1 MNHSTI
7 NIRKSLRSL
16 LLVVAFA
23 PFAAFADSGGY
34 IGAGIGGAT
43 LEANLGDTG
52 IPGVPASLD
61 EDDTAMKVFAGYTF
75 DLPMIDLAV
84 ELGYVDFGAPEID
97 VLGEDLMLDTTG
109 LNLWGIAAFEAGPV
123 DLYAK
128 VGYISWDVELELLTD
143 SATVD
148 GSDLGY
154 GVGLSF
160 GLAAIKVRGEYE
172 VYDLDGADLSM
183 LSVGLVY
190 QFD

>member
-1 MNHSTI
+1 MI
-7 NIRKSLRSL
+7 NIRNSLGSL

-23 PFAAFADSGGY
+23 PFAAIADSGGY

-43 LEANLGDTG
+43 VEANIGDTG
-52 IPGVPASLD
+52 IPGVPTSLD

-75 DLPMIDLAV
+75 DLPKIDLAL

-97 VLGEDLMLDTTG
+97 VLGDDLMLDTTG
-109 LNLWGIAAFEAGPV
+109 LNLWGIAALEAGPV
-123 DLYAK
+123 DLFAK
-128 VGYISWDVELELLTD
+128 IGYISWDVELELLTN
-143 SATVD
+143 SASID

-160 GLAAIKVRGEYE
+160 GLAAVKVRGEYE
-172 VYDLDGADLSM
+172 VYDLDGVDLSM
-183 LSVGLVY
+183 LSVGIVY